1 MRTLLRLIVPALV
14 LAVALFHTEVFAQ
27 FSSVTPVSGDV
38 PGYLKW
44 FAFAAVVVLVAIRRL
59 R

>member
-1 MRTLLRLIVPALV
+1 MRTVLRLIVPALV

-27 FSSVTPVSGDV
+27 FTSAAASTADV